1 VGARLAAVAGR
12 DAGVPSPTRRAVL
25 LAGLPPSQ
33 PKPPAPPRGDVPF
46 AGPVVAAAAGH
57 LGDQILVDERHFF
70 SPLIVHRAVAACPY
84 PLPLG
89 VAVGAPARCF
99 IERRRLRQRSTSR
112 STQSRSLRGG
122 RTFIPASLSS
132 WSTNTVRLAVCPVQ
146 LFTFSVPSLT

>member
-1 VGARLAAVAGR
+1 MAAVAGR

-112 STQSRSLRGG
+112 STQSRYFAADVRSSQPVSHLGPLIPCDSL
-122 RTFIPASLSS
+122 FVLSS
-132 WSTNTVRLAVCPVQ
+132 CL
-146 LFTFSVPSLT
+146 LFLSLP